1 MTSKEEVLEK
11 IEKYDEKRVPS
22 TLSLKG
28 GLKKRFKLLCMENDM
43 DMSDVIEYMM
53 INQIEQENK

>member
-28 GLKKRFKLLCMENDM
+28 GLKKRFKLLCM
-43 DMSDVIEYMM
+43 
-53 INQIEQENK
+53 